1 MKELKRKKKDF
12 GLFYFIIFLQ
22 NVDVI
27 YLLFGFHL
35 GSPLILLFHLL
46 IITYHRSS
54 L

>member
-22 NVDVI
+22 NVDVA

-35 GSPLILLFHLL
+35 D
-46 IITYHRSS
+46 SS
-54 L
+54 LISLFSFTNNHSSH